1 MKALTDLEAAVLA
14 SIDGKEMWKTLEFLN
29 TVDRTSGTAGE
40 FEAVDW
46 IARKLAEYG
55 VEHEIE
61 EFEAYL
67 SYPVRANLR
76 VVAPVE
82 REIRA
87 KPKAFSRNTPPQGI
101 TGEMIYVPVV
111 PDEVGVMD
119 EKANP
124 DRDFEGIDVRGKIV
138 LSPRG
143 GPGAVEAAHRAG
155 AIAHVQFWS
164 SGEDA
169 IHEMIATPIW
179 GTPTDESVV
188 SLPKIPALT
197 ITRADGEALI
207 DLCRQYGSLQVRLRS
222 ETDTGWRRQRLPV
235 ATIRGT
241 EEPEKF
247 VLVAGHID
255 AWYVGITDNGTGNA
269 ACLELARVLQQHRNR
284 LRRSVKIAWWPGH
297 STGRYA
303 GSTWYADHHW
313 HELHAGCLGYVNI
326 DSPGSRN
333 AVDYTDLTASEDV
346 AALVREVV
354 RQVAGHAGEPERPIR
369 AGDQS
374 FWGTGVSS
382 LYMLLSNLPRDQW
395 YDVGGC
401 GMNWWWHTEYDTLDT
416 ADIEVLVKDTQIYA
430 LTILRLTQPERLPH
444 RALPV
449 AEAAAGF
456 LRSLAATG
464 ARFDLAPALE
474 ATERLAKAAAAFDE
488 AQGTGAGDPARLN
501 AGILGMLRVMI
512 PLLYTKAGPYEHDPA
527 TAIPPLPGLD
537 PLRRLARLDPGSDEF
552 KFLHTRLVRQRN
564 RYVAEVNRAT
574 AILLEAL
581 PSARGGK

>member
-1 MKALTDLEAAVLA
+1 MKELSDLEATVMAA
-14 SIDGKEMWKTLEFLN
+14 IDGREMWQTLEYLN
-29 TVDRTSGTAGE
+29 TVDRTSGTDGE
-40 FEAVDW
+40 FAAVEW
-46 IARKLAEYG
+46 IVRKLEEYG
-55 VEHEIE
+55 VDHEVE

-101 TGEMIYVPVV
+101 AGELVFVPVV
-111 PDEVGVMD
+111 PDEVGVLD

-124 DRDFEGIDVRGKIV
+124 DRDFEGVDVRGKVV
-138 LSPRG
+138 LSFRG
-143 GPGAVEAAHRAG
+143 GPGAVEAAYRAG
-155 AIAHVQFWS
+155 AVAHVQVWS

-169 IHEMIATPIW
+169 IHEMIATPVW
-179 GTPTDESVV
+179 GTPTDETVAN
-188 SLPKIPALT
+188 LPRIPALT

-207 DLCRQYGSLQVRLRS
+207 DLCRRHGTVQVRLRS
-222 ETDTGWRRQRLPV
+222 ECQTGWRRQLLPV

-247 VLVAGHID
+247 VLVAGHLD

-269 ACLELARVLQQHRNR
+269 ACLELARVLQQHRDK

-313 HELHAGCLGYVNI
+313 HELNAHCLGYINI

-333 AVDYTDLTASEDV
+333 AVDYTDLTASEDM
-346 AALVREVV
+346 AALVKEAVL
-354 RQVAGHAGEPERPIR
+354 QVAGHAGEPERPIR

-374 FWGTGVSS
+374 FWGAGVSS
-382 LYMLLSNLPRDQW
+382 LYMLLSNLPREQW
-395 YDVGGC
+395 YDVGGS

-416 ADIEVLVKDTQIYA
+416 ADVGILVKDTQIYA
-430 LTILRLTQPERLPH
+430 LSILRLTQPERLPH
-444 RALPV
+444 RALPL
-449 AEAAAGF
+449 AEAAAGV

-464 ARFDLAPALE
+464 AQFDLGPAQE
-474 ATERLAKAAAAFDE
+474 ATERFAEAAAAFDR
-488 AQGTGAGDPARLN
+488 AQAAGAGDPSRMN
-501 AGILGMLRVMI
+501 AGILAMLRVMI
-512 PLLYTKAGPYEHDPA
+512 PLLYTKAGPFEHDPA

-537 PLRRLARLDPGSDEF
+537 PVRRLARLDPGSDEF

-564 RYVAEVNRAT
+564 RYVAEVSRAT

-581 PSARGGK
+581 RSASEGA